1 MDGRPIGR
9 LTYVALLA
17 LAISA
22 CAPMPQRAGIPTL
35 WQPSPNFDQRRPNYV
50 IIHHTGGDTAAR
62 ALRTLTDAGLSV
74 SAHYLVVRD
83 GSIYQ
88 LVDER
93 ARAWHAGAS
102 YWGGDRDINSVSLG
116 IELDNDGEEPFPDVQ
131 IKALLA
137 LLEDIASRH
146 AIPAANYLGHG
157 DVAPGRK
164 VDPSAYFPWKTLAE
178 HGFGI
183 WCDAPFPA
191 VSPLFDA
198 TLALQAVGYDVRD
211 LDAAIA
217 AFKRHFVPDD
227 TAPLL
232 TESDLGRL
240 HCLAQ
245 LKAKRE

>member
-1 MDGRPIGR
+1 M
-9 LTYVALLA
+9 
-17 LAISA
+17 
-22 CAPMPQRAGIPTL
+22 
-35 WQPSPNFDQRRPNYV
+35 
-50 IIHHTGGDTAAR
+50 
-62 ALRTLTDAGLSV
+62 

-83 GSIYQ
+83 GTIFQ

-102 YWGGDRDINSVSLG
+102 YWGSDRDINSASLG
-116 IELDNDGEEPFPDVQ
+116 IELDNNGEEPFSEVQ

-146 AIPAANYLGHG
+146 AIPGANSLGHG
-157 DVAPGRK
+157 DIAPGRK

-178 HGFGI
+178 HGFGA
-183 WCDAPFPA
+183 WCDPPFPA
-191 VSPLFDA
+191 APPLFDA

-211 LDAAIA
+211 VDAAIA
-217 AFKRHFVPDD
+217 AFKRHFVPAE

-240 HCLAQ
+240 YCLAQ
-245 LKAKRE
+245 HKAKQE